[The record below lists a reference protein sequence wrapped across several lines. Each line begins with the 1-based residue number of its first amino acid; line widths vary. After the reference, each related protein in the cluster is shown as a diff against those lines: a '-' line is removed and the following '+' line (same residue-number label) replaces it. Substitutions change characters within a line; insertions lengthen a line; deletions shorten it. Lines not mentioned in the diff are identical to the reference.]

1 MDYEEALNLILVH
14 VIGRDDVPL
23 TEALLKN
30 GFLGCLRPFSGL
42 REENFLEVMQ
52 AIIALKPHVAGAKVW
67 ELRLVE
73 ALWELTKRA
82 RAWGLDPNG
91 MLQRN
96 HLLSESD
103 TKRLLLWV
111 QCIEMAVSHLMRG
124 RDPAEALAYYRGE

>member
-1 MDYEEALNLILVH
+1 M
-14 VIGRDDVPL
+14 
-23 TEALLKN
+23 
-30 GFLGCLRPFSGL
+30 
-42 REENFLEVMQ
+42 
-52 AIIALKPHVAGAKVW
+52 
-67 ELRLVE
+67 VE